1 MLFNQKR
8 MNLYRRVRR
17 LLLIEKEFTAVLGE
31 YGILD
36 VDLNADNYVKILD
49 TNLLNGYRHEA
60 KDKYDPAF
68 LQNTHQIKA
77 QIGITFGISF
87 YFLVNNSHKE
97 VDIEVTLCILHPE
110 MINPLT
116 RMRATSQTDSF
127 IYTTPYYQYMHV
139 TFEHE
144 YELVKGQWTFQVWK
158 NSELVIEKIF
168 EII

>member
-1 MLFNQKR
+1 
-8 MNLYRRVRR
+8 MNLYRRIKR
-17 LLLIEKEFTAVLGE
+17 LLLIEKEFVATLGE
-31 YGILD
+31 YGTLD
-36 VDLNADNYVKILD
+36 VDLNADSYVKILD

-60 KDKYDPAF
+60 KDKYDPVF
-68 LQNTHQIKA
+68 LNNTDQIKA
-77 QIGITFGISF
+77 EIGTTFGISF
-87 YFLVNNSHKE
+87 YFLVNNSHRE
-97 VDIEVTLCILHPE
+97 VDIEITLHILHPE
-110 MINPLT
+110 MTNPLT
-116 RMRATSQTDSF
+116 QISARSQTDTF